1 MVRLLRSVSLT
12 LVLTVLSNRKDALME
27 VRLLFVWSNW
37 LIGVDWSDR
46 ILRSALKGWMVHFRL
61 GPVIL
66 QVRSART
73 G

>member
-1 MVRLLRSVSLT
+1 
-12 LVLTVLSNRKDALME
+12 ME
-27 VRLLFVWSNW
+27 VRLLFVWSSW

-46 ILRSALKGWMVHFRL
+46 ILRAALKGWMVHFRL
-61 GPVIL
+61 GPAIL